1 MPNLLHEFMSESS
14 TYMKLRSIYTDAKSV
29 RETIMGSF
37 QTATQRVDEMSRTNP
52 YLRKT
57 RKWFEQQRIKT
68 GNHTAFEY
76 DDTEFD
82 DGVHAPNSEA
92 HQQHH
97 VSASEYKE
105 LIASQQAEI
114 AKATEKQ
121 LHGQMLNHAEV
132 MLSMDKRNSEVVAS
146 LAQTTNILS
155 KISDRLDQIIKTRT
169 SAAEKARQISISG
182 AYNANGMLTID
193 GAMKYFS
200 NGLVARASKMTFK
213 QTIMSRV
220 DEAVSERV
228 SNVQTALLTK
238 FLDSPVVKKMMGDT
252 LHSRGNKD
260 YSIFISNEY
269 NTSAAIFDNVVRKSI
284 VDVIPGYLKRITYV
298 VTDQMYHV
306 SSKGDLT
313 LTEPKGQFENNI
325 DATFDVSSI
334 KTETFERLSK
344 ATNKPNRQVSMA
356 DIKEINRIIVSQ
368 YTARLHFAGERG
380 FAASKLKD
388 GLYRPWINHIVT
400 LLKKTK
406 GHDSS
411 YWMGIL
417 QEFDIQLRLNP
428 RYRNQLANS
437 ISRSLNR
444 LHEMSMKAAKL
455 SDGHERMQYTQKMF
469 DEHAL
474 ARLRQDSQ
482 QFEHDGRTLRQLI
495 QEKVIKRESLSAYQL
510 AHLDDV
516 INNFADLQERLERG
530 SEEYSSK
537 KIKDI
542 LSNHTDTAFQ
552 LFKMLNRGIN
562 VYVFQYVDTPSINIG
577 AMPIPDSM
585 MVTPQEFVKP
595 KQYTN
600 TIDTSN
606 IAKTLNKVLP
616 KANTKSTNFDNLSN
630 YDKDASNSDEQ
641 RANEIMVSLVASSKN
656 GNIADDDIQALTSKI
671 NEIQTP
677 AMQQSIKRI
686 VDGVIARTKS
696 KSIAESPIGKA
707 FKFVFGIAKTGMSKL
722 LKGAKLFLTDIVTRG
737 AKILADS
744 FGKVARGTQAIIQGF
759 LGSEESDGIIMRPIK
774 QAARVASVINK
785 RVIQPINQKVV
796 KPIAKKVKKAAKK
809 VKDTVSD
816 LMGKVQEVAAG
827 FANKLTDKITQSIK
841 KSQFGQGFMSVMEKH
856 KRIPAQTMADDKI
869 DEMLGLVNNDKKPSI
884 LQTIAY
890 NLSGL
895 KDTADEWITMKIDG
909 IESGRKKKDK
919 GTDKEDEDPTSQK
932 SLGFDL
938 GKVLGG
944 ITSMLGGV
952 LQAALTVILSM
963 EAVKN
968 IMALGKDILEHALKP
983 LNSLFQKLLKVLKPI
998 AETIT
1003 KIIKEIVNDIV
1014 QIVEVLVEVVKP
1026 ILELIGPLFK
1036 QIMDALKPILDLV
1049 TSLINVLM
1057 VPLTVTMK
1065 TVVVPILQTVGNTL
1079 EIIGGIVQ
1087 VGLGTII
1094 TALGGIL
1101 MGVGMLGKF
1110 FAKSTVYDTGKQMFE
1125 MGTNLV
1131 KNGASSIVSGMKK
1144 QVETIGNFYKGMATA
1159 ILNPDA
1165 LMEDKNVQNQM
1176 TTEQREVVERYN
1188 GSPMDGLYGSGDENA
1203 PYKFDDE
1210 VTEALSSLKNIVSSI
1225 FNIFNADSST
1235 DLEKKLND
1243 AEEASK
1249 YDQAK
1254 IDTSGMTEEEIK
1266 EIDDRAFELFKNST
1280 TSEQLHGESDED
1292 YRKRYEKNKA
1302 KWWTMAATE
1311 KLHTKVKSVADGN
1324 DAGAVNMINETMGEY
1339 DAETGTYKNMGSFAN
1354 SMFASLD
1361 KVSTTE
1367 FEQLNTDLVSS
1378 MATASQGGYED
1389 EWYYEGGT
1397 GDILKAASETFVATR
1412 KAAGH
1417 YLQTHGE
1424 TIRNVKFDDGMTID
1438 VVSAMCTGMLAAIV
1452 KRMGYYL
1459 PAHGQAYTD
1468 TYQGDP
1474 YMTPTIGPNSWGLD
1488 NADGRPNI
1496 YNRDGTKSA
1505 DWTIVKDGSHQSGD
1519 LTFAIKSAGA
1529 VHGHMPVFQNDSGY
1543 WFGFNGGRYDSRENS
1558 VRLGEYYLSHGAL
1571 PPGSNPGIQTEGS
1584 PYDQQI
1590 GALAAPLAYKI
1601 RYTGPKEKMRRRV
1614 RRTSGASSAIGGSKE
1629 DWIRTVAMMFEGYYY
1644 NGDKYYD
1651 NVNTHTFRIRDG
1663 RTVKAR
1669 PDCSGMLGA
1678 AMTAMGY
1685 QLDYPPSSTHY
1696 NVTGCNN
1703 TLNFI
1708 HDPDGSVSKDW
1719 QLIKFNGHNLEPGD
1733 ITGNTAHASFPITN
1747 LEAGFPLGMDAG
1759 GTDNIRQSA
1768 IAARAYLDGETNIPW
1783 RSAMGSGSFTKVGG
1797 AKNIVRYV
1805 GGGNTAGITRPA
1817 ATTRRTTTTRRNVRT
1832 INNSTANTN
1841 TSALRGSSNA
1851 EKIWNY
1857 FRGKGL
1863 TAAGTAGLMGNLDA
1877 ESGLRPNNLEDI
1889 REGKLGS
1896 DTVYTSRVDSGAYK
1910 NFTTDNAGYGL
1921 AQWTVSDRKS
1931 PLYQYKTSRGT
1942 SIGDLGMQL
1951 DYLNTELTGKFAGI
1965 NSVLRTTSD
1974 VNAASDKVLR
1984 EFERPAVLNYQAR
1997 RNKAMSFYNKFG
2009 SGDEEAVY
2017 DEWDEPFDPIPMET
2031 LAAQLP
2037 AIQEHQNPDDMYIP
2051 ELEDWKFDDM
2061 EPMAEEP
2068 PAPIIINQYADT
2080 AVIQDYID
2088 EILSNEYEIEA
2099 PVIKQ
2104 LVNDIMTELPE
2115 YLEDDDDDE
2124 YPFTEE
2130 DDLMIRQLVSAFM

>member
-29 RETIMGSF
+29 RETVMGSF

-76 DDTEFD
+76 DDFEFD
-82 DGVHAPNSEA
+82 NGVHAPNSEA

-114 AKATEKQ
+114 AKANEKQ

-132 MLSMDKRNSEVVAS
+132 MLSMEKRNSEVVAS

-155 KISDRLDQIIKTRT
+155 KISGQLDQIIKTRT
-169 SAAEKARQISISG
+169 SAAEKARQVNISG

-193 GAMKYFS
+193 GAMKYFN

-213 QTIMSRV
+213 QSIISRV

-228 SNVQTALLTK
+228 SNMQTAMLTK
-238 FLDSPVVKKMMGDT
+238 FLDSPVVKKLMGDT

-260 YSIFISNEY
+260 YSVFISNEY

-284 VDVIPGYLKRITYV
+284 VDVIPGYLKRITYA

-306 SSKGDLT
+306 SSKGNLT

-334 KTETFERLSK
+334 KTDTFERLSK
-344 ATNKPNRQVSMA
+344 ATNKPNRQLSTA

-368 YTARLHFAGERG
+368 YTARLHFAGKRG
-380 FAASKLKD
+380 FSSSKLKE
-388 GLYRPWINHIVT
+388 GLYRPWINHIVA
-400 LLKKTK
+400 LLKESK
-406 GHDSS
+406 GHNSS

-428 RYRNQLANS
+428 RYRDQLANS

-444 LHEMSMKAAKL
+444 LHEMSMKTTKL

-482 QFEHDGRTLRQLI
+482 RFEHDGKTLRQLI

-516 INNFADLQERLERG
+516 INNFADLQERIERG

-542 LSNHTDTAFQ
+542 LSNHTDTALQ

-562 VYVFQYVDTPSINIG
+562 VYVFPYVNTPNIDIG
-577 AMPIPDSM
+577 AMAIPDSM
-585 MVTPQEFVKP
+585 MVTPQEFMKP
-595 KQYTN
+595 KQYAN

-630 YDKDASNSDEQ
+630 YDNDQSNSDEQ
-641 RANEIMVSLVASSKN
+641 RANEVMVSLVASSKN
-656 GNIADDDIQALTSKI
+656 GNVTDDDTQALTSKI
-671 NEIQTP
+671 NEIQSP

-707 FKFVFGIAKTGMSKL
+707 FTFVFGLAKTGLSKL
-722 LKGAKLFLTDIVTRG
+722 FKGAKFFLTEIVTRG

-759 LGSEESDGIIMRPIK
+759 IGSEESDGIIMRPIK
-774 QAARVASVINK
+774 RTARVASTINK

-895 KDTADEWITMKIDG
+895 KDTADEWITMQIDG

-919 GTDKEDEDPTSQK
+919 ETDEEDEDPTSQK

-968 IMALGKDILEHALKP
+968 IMALGKDILQTALKP

-1036 QIMDALKPILDLV
+1036 QIIDALKPILDLV

-1087 VGLGTII
+1087 VGLGII
-1094 TALGGIL
+1094 IAALGGIL

-1110 FAKSTVYDTGKQMFE
+1110 FAKSTVYDTGQQMFE

-1144 QVETIGNFYKGMATA
+1144 QVETIGNFYKGIATA
-1159 ILNPDA
+1159 VLNPDA
-1165 LMEDKNVQNQM
+1165 LMEDENVQKQM
-1176 TTEQREVVERYN
+1176 TNEQREVVERYN

-1254 IDTSGMTEEEIK
+1254 IDTSSMTEEEIK

-1324 DAGAVNMINETMGEY
+1324 DAGAINMINETVGEY

-1367 FEQLNTDLVSS
+1367 FEQLNIDLVSS
-1378 MATASQGGYED
+1378 MATASQGYED

-1397 GDILKAASETFVATR
+1397 GDIIKAAAETFTATR

-1424 TIRNVKFDDGMTID
+1424 TVRNVKFDDGMTID

-1474 YMTPTIGPNSWGLD
+1474 YMTPTIGQNSWGLD

-1519 LTFAIKSAGA
+1519 LTFAIKSTQA

-1571 PPGSNPGIQTEGS
+1571 PPGSNPGIQTEGN

-1590 GALAAPLAYKI
+1590 GALAAPLSYKI

-1614 RRTSGASSAIGGSKE
+1614 RKTSGDSSVIGGSKE

-1685 QLDYPPSSTHY
+1685 KLDYPPSSTHY

-1703 TLNFI
+1703 NLNFI

-1719 QLIKFNGHNLEPGD
+1719 QLLKFNGHNLEPGD

-1759 GTDNIRQSA
+1759 GTENIRQSA

-1783 RSAMGSGSFTKVGG
+1783 RSAMGSGAFTSVGG

-1805 GGGNTAGITRPA
+1805 GGGNTAGITRP
-1817 ATTRRTTTTRRNVRT
+1817 TTTRTNAST
-1832 INNSTANTN
+1832 IANAN
-1841 TSALRGSSNA
+1841 TSALRGSTNA

-1877 ESGLRPNNLEDI
+1877 ESALRPNNLEDT

-1951 DYLNTELTGKFAGI
+1951 DYLNSELTGKFPGI

-1974 VNAASDKVLR
+1974 VNTASDKVLK

-1997 RNKAMSFYNKFG
+1997 RNKAMNFYNKFG
-2009 SGDEEAVY
+2009 SGDEEATYEGWV
-2017 DEWDEPFDPIPMET
+2017 EPFDPTPMEA

-2037 AIQEHQNPDDMYIP
+2037 AIQERQNPDDMYIP
-2051 ELEDWKFDDM
+2051 AIENWKFDDM
-2061 EPMAEEP
+2061 EPMEEETS
-2068 PAPIIINQYADT
+2068 APIIINQYADT

-2088 EILSNEYEIEA
+2088 EILSNEYEIDA

-2104 LVNDIMTELPE
+2104 LMNDIMTELPE